1 MDSQVIPMLSGDAT
15 EQTPPDLPSYLF
27 NERIVYIGAPLVPS
41 VTELVLAE
49 LLYLQYQ
56 DSTKPVHLYINST
69 GTNKDGAK
77 FAYDTEAF
85 SIYDTMRYVKPPI
98 HTLCIGTAF
107 GEAAFLLSSGKPGM
121 RAALPSS
128 SIMLK
133 QPIDKYQGQ
142 ASDIEIKRRELRT
155 IKSQMIDILSSTTG
169 RDHATL
175 EQDIN
180 RPRYLTPY
188 EAVEFG
194 VIDQVLEGKEGQ
206 AIQQTNEL

>member
-1 MDSQVIPMLSGDAT
+1 
-15 EQTPPDLPSYLF
+15 
-27 NERIVYIGAPLVPS
+27 
-41 VTELVLAE
+41 
-49 LLYLQYQ
+49 
-56 DSTKPVHLYINST
+56 
-69 GTNKDGAK
+69 
-77 FAYDTEAF
+77 
-85 SIYDTMRYVKPPI
+85 
-98 HTLCIGTAF
+98 
-107 GEAAFLLSSGKPGM
+107 M